1 MPFANRC
8 DMDGLCVCGI
18 DIAKC
23 RSREQLFRSFMH
35 VMQEVK
41 ILRSSDY
48 SEVPPAREAGG
59 KNQL

>member
-1 MPFANRC
+1 
-8 DMDGLCVCGI
+8 MDGLCVCGI